1 MFEPKGGPNSEKR
14 GGENNALDP
23 IREIFDEA
31 FRHTVSSVT
40 ALKYSLIEGDLSK
53 FCFRCSPSRLA
64 AQIGGVIVLS
74 EQLVEPALNEIQ
86 KEAFSS
92 LQRIVSETPDDEL
105 SSTPEVHERAD
116 NALRSLWITLEGE
129 KE

>member
-1 MFEPKGGPNSEKR
+1 M
-14 GGENNALDP
+14 
-23 IREIFDEA
+23 
-31 FRHTVSSVT
+31 
-40 ALKYSLIEGDLSK
+40 
-53 FCFRCSPSRLA
+53 
-64 AQIGGVIVLS
+64 LS